1 MVPKLR
7 NSRLCLLLL
16 LELMGIVGSFHATP
30 PGLTRAQWFEIQHI
44 NMTHAQCDNAMRVVN
59 SYTGRCKGQNT
70 FLHTTFKDVVN
81 VCGTPTITCLT
92 SKSTNCH
99 NSSIRVPLTYCNLTS
114 RPTPVANCRYAQ
126 TSAQMFYIVAC
137 DNPSPQ
143 DPPTYP
149 VVPVHLDGTLQL
161 RDQHAVP

>member
-1 MVPKLR
+1 MRNMVPKLL

-16 LELMGIVGSFHATP
+16 LGLMGMLGSFHAAP

-44 NMTHAQCDNAMRVVN
+44 NMTHAQCNNAMRVVN
-59 SYTGRCKGQNT
+59 GYTGRCKGQNT

-92 SKSTNCH
+92 SRSTNCH

-137 DNPSPQ
+137 DKPSPQ

-149 VVPVHLDGTLQL
+149 VVPVHLDGIL
-161 RDQHAVP
+161 